1 LPRPEP
7 RQLPQRLLRK
17 AAADLAAAR
26 ALADDPDQADEVVG
40 FHVQQAVEKSVKAVL
55 AWFEIEYPLTHDVD
69 FLVRLLTRREVPV
82 PDTLLEARW
91 VSMWGV
97 VTRYE
102 DIETV
107 LDRVEATGRE
117 RSRGHRPGVRVT
129 RPRRHLVVVLRKAV
143 APGA

>member
-7 RQLPQRLLRK
+7 RQLPERLLRK
-17 AAADLAAAR
+17 AAADLTAAR

-55 AWFEIEYPLTHDVD
+55 AWFEIDYPLTHDVD
-69 FLVRLLTRREVPV
+69 HLVRLLTRRDVPV

-107 LDRVEATGRE
+107 LDRVEAVEVATVAVDWARE
-117 RSRGHRPGVRVT
+117 
-129 RPRRHLVVVLRKAV
+129 VVPA
-143 APGA
+143 APTQA

>member
-1 LPRPEP
+1 MPRPEQ
-7 RQLPQRLLRK
+7 RQLPDRLLRK
-17 AAADLAAAR
+17 AAADLTAAR

-55 AWFEIEYPLTHDVD
+55 AWLQIDYPLTHDID
-69 FLVRLLTRREVPV
+69 FLVRLLTRRDAPV
-82 PDTLLEARW
+82 PGALLEARW

-107 LDRVEATGRE
+107 LDRVEAIEVATVAIEWARE
-117 RSRGHRPGVRVT
+117 
-129 RPRRHLVVVLRKAV
+129 VVPV
-143 APGA
+143 PDGA

>member
-17 AAADLAAAR
+17 AAADLTAAR
-26 ALADDPDQADEVVG
+26 ALADDPDQADEIVG

-55 AWFEIEYPLTHDVD
+55 AWLEIEYPLTHDVD
-69 FLVRLLTRREVPV
+69 FLVRLLTRRDVPV
-82 PDTLLEARW
+82 PDALLEARW

-97 VTRYE
+97 FTRYE

-107 LDRVEATGRE
+107 LDRVEAIQVATVAIAWARE
-117 RSRGHRPGVRVT
+117 
-129 RPRRHLVVVLRKAV
+129 VVPA
-143 APGA
+143 APAQA

>member
-1 LPRPEP
+1 LPRPEQ
-7 RQLPQRLLRK
+7 RQLPGRLLRK
-17 AAADLAAAR
+17 AAADLTAAR

-55 AWFEIEYPLTHDVD
+55 AWLQIDYPLTHDID
-69 FLVRLLTRREVPV
+69 FLVRLLTRRDAPV
-82 PDTLLEARW
+82 PAALLEARW

-107 LDRVEATGRE
+107 LDRVEAIEVATVAIEWARE
-117 RSRGHRPGVRVT
+117 
-129 RPRRHLVVVLRKAV
+129 VVPVPDEA
-143 APGA
+143 

>member
-1 LPRPEP
+1 MPKPEQ
-7 RQLPQRLLRK
+7 RQLPRRLIRK

-40 FHVQQAVEKSVKAVL
+40 FHVQQTVEKSVKAVL
-55 AWFEIEYPLTHDVD
+55 AWLQIDYPLTHDID
-69 FLVRLLTRREVPV
+69 FLVRRLTKSDVPV
-82 PDTLLEARW
+82 PEALLEARW

-107 LDRVEATGRE
+107 LDRVEAIEVATVAIE
-117 RSRGHRPGVRVT
+117 WASE
-129 RPRRHLVVVLRKAV
+129 VVPATPDD
-143 APGA
+143 A

>member
-1 LPRPEP
+1 MPRPEP

-17 AAADLAAAR
+17 AAADLTAAR
-26 ALADDPDQADEVVG
+26 ALADDPEQADEVVG

-55 AWFEIEYPLTHDVD
+55 ACFEVDYPLTHDID

-102 DIETV
+102 DVETV
-107 LDRVEATGRE
+107 LDRAEAVEVAT
-117 RSRGHRPGVRVT
+117 V
-129 RPRRHLVVVLRKAV
+129 AV
-143 APGA
+143 DWARQVIAAAT

>member
-1 LPRPEP
+1 LPRPEQ
-7 RQLPQRLLRK
+7 RQLPDRLLRK
-17 AAADLAAAR
+17 AAADLTAAR

-55 AWFEIEYPLTHDVD
+55 SWLQIDYPLTHDID
-69 FLVRLLTRREVPV
+69 FLVRLLTRRDAPV
-82 PDTLLEARW
+82 PGALLEARW

-107 LDRVEATGRE
+107 LDRVEAIEVATITIAWARE
-117 RSRGHRPGVRVT
+117 
-129 RPRRHLVVVLRKAV
+129 VVPVPDEA
-143 APGA
+143 